1 MSKLSFDA
9 QISFLNLFFL
19 SSFLPFLLD
28 RVSVLKRK
36 GVAVWLSSRFLP
48 YLKKTYLHSDSAN
61 RGVENR
67 GVEKRATRE
76 IGRAFPDCKVTRGVT
91 TTRVFSPYTLPPL
104 PASIQRSSIVL
115 LKPASRLPFNGYA
128 KSVDLRQCWTPRL
141 PKTRSWPLKSLST
154 PRAGFLARN
163 FPTNDSPLSLFPF
176 LSFPFSK
183 GRRRLR
189 NGRQDSQSVGCGLDH
204 LGTFLSLLVRQLF
217 LRSGSSK
224 LLHPL
229 NLSVSG
235 VEFHH
240 LSHFM
245 GSIRHSSANHFV
257 WEKRGNF

>member
-1 MSKLSFDA
+1 MSKLSFEA

-176 LSFPFSK
+176 LEGEKTLKKRPPRFAK
-183 GRRRLR
+183 CRLR
-189 NGRQDSQSVGCGLDH
+189 ARSPWNLFVPSCETAVPPVG
-204 LGTFLSLLVRQLF
+204 
-217 LRSGSSK
+217 
-224 LLHPL
+224 
-229 NLSVSG
+229 
-235 VEFHH
+235 
-240 LSHFM
+240 
-245 GSIRHSSANHFV
+245 I
-257 WEKRGNF
+257 

>member
-36 GVAVWLSSRFLP
+36 GVAVWLSSPFLP
-48 YLKKTYLHSDSAN
+48 YIKKTYLHSDSAN

-163 FPTNDSPLSLFPF
+163 FPTNDSPLSL
-176 LSFPFSK
+176 SSPFSK

-240 LSHFM
+240 FM